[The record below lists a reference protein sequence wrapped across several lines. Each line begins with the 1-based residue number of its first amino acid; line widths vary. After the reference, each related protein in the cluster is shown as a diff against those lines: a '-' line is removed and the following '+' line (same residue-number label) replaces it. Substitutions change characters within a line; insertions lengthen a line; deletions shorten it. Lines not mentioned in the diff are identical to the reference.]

1 MQVWENL
8 KNYFYRRFLRNKTAY
23 AAISRVPTNYDRAR
37 NIGIIID
44 AGDENHRAAVIKY
57 AEALR
62 KDGKNVDIR
71 GFANV
76 ATPVDNF
83 PFKTWN
89 TKQLSWSGQ
98 LSEEAGGQFWNTQY
112 DYLLNLNP
120 TPCQALETV
129 AALSRAHLRVGAY
142 HAELTDFYDVMV
154 DLNGGNDVQNLIG
167 QIDFYIKK
175 INKNA

>member
-1 MQVWENL
+1 MQVWENI
-8 KNYFYRRFLRNKTAY
+8 KTYFYNRFLKSKTAY
-23 AAISRVPTNYDRAR
+23 AAIMRVPTNYERAR
-37 NIGIIID
+37 NIGIIVD
-44 AGDENHRAAVIKY
+44 ATDENRRAAAIKY

-76 ATPVDNF
+76 TTPVDNY

-89 TKQLSWSGQ
+89 AKQLAWSGQ

-112 DYLLNLNP
+112 DYLINLNP
-120 TPCQALETV
+120 MPCQPLETV

-142 HAELTDFYDVMV
+142 HSDLVDFYDVMV
-154 DLNGGNDVQNLIG
+154 DLNGSNDMQHFIG
-167 QIDFYIKK
+167 QVDFYIKR
-175 INKNA
+175 INK

>member
-1 MQVWENL
+1 MKIWENI
-8 KNYFYRRFLRNKTAY
+8 KKYFYHRFLKNKTAY
-23 AAISRVPTNYDRAR
+23 AAISRIPTNYSRAR
-37 NIGIIID
+37 SIAIIID
-44 AGDENHRAAVIKY
+44 AGDENNRAAAIKY

-76 ATPVDNF
+76 TAPVDNY

-89 TKQLSWSGQ
+89 AKQLSWSGQ

-120 TPCQALETV
+120 KPCPPLETV

-142 HAELTDFYDVMV
+142 HENLTDFYDVMV
-154 DLNGGNDVQNLIG
+154 DLNGSNDVAYLIG
-167 QIDFYIKK
+167 QVDFYIKR
-175 INKNA
+175 INKT